1 MFTTGLFIHQNFAS
15 SIAEFHFLLIQGSS
29 FCFFLMQ
36 PLGII
41 QSDSLPEF
49 TFGLWLVIE
58 LRFVSLLP
66 LPLSPS

>member
-1 MFTTGLFIHQNFAS
+1 
-15 SIAEFHFLLIQGSS
+15 
-29 FCFFLMQ
+29 MQ

-49 TFGLWLVIE
+49 TFGLWFVIE

-66 LPLSPS
+66 HSLPHDIFPPLSDLFPYKKPFSKIGDMKTLTLSLKTIF

>member
-1 MFTTGLFIHQNFAS
+1 
-15 SIAEFHFLLIQGSS
+15 
-29 FCFFLMQ
+29 MQ

-41 QSDSLPEF
+41 QADSLPEF

-66 LPLSPS
+66 PPPPPLPPS